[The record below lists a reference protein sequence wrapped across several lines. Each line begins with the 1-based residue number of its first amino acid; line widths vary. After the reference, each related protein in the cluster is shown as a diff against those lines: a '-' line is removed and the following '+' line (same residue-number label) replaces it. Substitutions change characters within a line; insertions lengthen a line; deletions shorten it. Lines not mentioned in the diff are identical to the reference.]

1 MKTYTEFLNEDKN
14 WDELIKRLNSKP
26 DPNEIRTEFPFV
38 FRYTLYRIPT
48 NEELKPFEKYPELT
62 PKQILNEF
70 GYIQIGK
77 GILSDKIKNKI
88 VESIQKLC
96 DLYPDEN
103 RYKEALKLALDMKPK
118 FHSVD

>member
-1 MKTYTEFLNEDKN
+1 MKNFNEFINEHKIIDPLISTTIN
-14 WDELIKRLNSKP
+14 DEKRK
-26 DPNEIRTEFPFV
+26 EFPFI
-38 FRYTLYRIPT
+38 FKYTLYRIPT
-48 NEELKPFEKYPELT
+48 NEEMKAFEKYPELT

-96 DLYPDEN
+96 DLYPEDS
-103 RYKEALKLALDMKPK
+103 RYKESLKLANELIPR
-118 FHSVD
+118 FR